1 MVNTSLFFENPIMT
15 AEMLQKE
22 FLRDIKIHFS
32 SIITNVYLIKYIHMT
47 SKHVYLTKIN
57 FYSIKYFYM
66 ISKYFFIQSKKICIQ
81 KKIFFSH
88 NFFFNPIRI
97 FFYYMKFSFDA
108 FLVTMSGLSFLF
120 AKVRILFTVY
130 KLNSSTML

>member
-1 MVNTSLFFENPIMT
+1 MT

-47 SKHVYLTKIN
+47 SKYVYLTKIN

-66 ISKYFFIQSKKICIQ
+66 ISKYFFIQSKKFVFRKNYFFHITFFLIQ
-81 KKIFFSH
+81 LEYFF
-88 NFFFNPIRI
+88 II
-97 FFYYMKFSFDA
+97 
-108 FLVTMSGLSFLF
+108 
-120 AKVRILFTVY
+120 
-130 KLNSSTML
+130 